1 MFINYDVI
9 LQKKSEIDSK
19 AEARQYSLQSDAE
32 EFINQLKVSL
42 QLPVGNAID
51 INGRPLSHIVI
62 GVKNNLGLF
71 QQSALSSLKVN
82 ENHVLCFLTNLLV
95 NSQVPGGEWI
105 SIPVELWYQ
114 RGRLNFS
121 CGRVRNHIEIQ
132 PSPSPNRFLDA
143 TDDFKKKCIAELDD
157 PNLE

>member
-9 LQKKSEIDSK
+9 LQKKSDIVSK
-19 AEARQYSLQSDAE
+19 SQAREYSLQRDAE
-32 EFINQLKVSL
+32 EFINQLKVAL
-42 QLPVGNAID
+42 QLPAGNPLDVNGRQLQYIVVGN
-51 INGRPLSHIVI
+51 
-62 GVKNNLGLF
+62 KNHSGLF
-71 QQSALSSLKVN
+71 QLTAPSSLKVD
-82 ENHVLCFLTNLLV
+82 ERHVLCFLTNLLV
-95 NSQVPGGEWI
+95 NSQVPGGDWI

-121 CGRVRNHIEIQ
+121 CGRERNHIEIQ

-143 TDDFKKKCIAELDD
+143 TDDFKKKCIAELND